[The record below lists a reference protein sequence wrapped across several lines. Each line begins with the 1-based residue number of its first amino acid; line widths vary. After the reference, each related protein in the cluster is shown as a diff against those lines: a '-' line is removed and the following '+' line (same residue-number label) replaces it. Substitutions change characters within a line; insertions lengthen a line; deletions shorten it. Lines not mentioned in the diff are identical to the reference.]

1 MQNKQNI
8 KPKTGNRAN
17 VVLAVA
23 LLFRVKKLKNYQKT
37 VCGFGNR
44 FFRIIRNTKN
54 DYYFYGFY
62 DFVFE
67 EYRTLHKGIKL
78 PITGLQIT
86 IWCIIFNLLLIPFRL
101 ITFLPLS
108 YFDGARNF
116 IRDTAWYQNVRFFNW
131 MNFIALIILICVT
144 LFKSY
149 C

>member
-1 MQNKQNI
+1 MLKN
-8 KPKTGNRAN
+8 KPKPRNCHKML
-17 VVLAVA
+17 LAVA
-23 LLFRVKKLKNYQKT
+23 LLFRVKKIKNYQKT

-44 FFRIIRNTKN
+44 FFQIIRNTKN

-62 DFVFE
+62 DFIFE

-86 IWCIIFNLLLIPFRL
+86 IWCIIFNLLWIPFRL
-101 ITFLPLS
+101 ISLIPLL

-116 IRDTAWYQNVRFFNW
+116 IVDSAWYQNVRFFNW
-131 MNFIALIILICVT
+131 INFLALIILICVM

>member
-1 MQNKQNI
+1 MKNDNSTKQSNAS
-8 KPKTGNRAN
+8 KPM
-17 VVLAVA
+17 LAVA
-23 LLFRVKKLKNYQKT
+23 LLFRIKKLKNYEKT
-37 VCGFGNR
+37 VCGFDNR
-44 FFRIIRNTKN
+44 FFRILRNTKK

-86 IWCIIFNLLLIPFRL
+86 IWCIIFNLLWIPFRL
-101 ITFLPLS
+101 TTFIPIM

-116 IRDTAWYQNVRFFNW
+116 IRDTAWCQNVRFFNW
-131 MNFIALIILICVT
+131 INFIALIIVICVT

-149 C
+149 L